1 MTMMI
6 SARYVDGAFRPEGEI
21 AVEEGASARIMI
33 SGNHMYVAG
42 AEEIA
47 GIANALISA
56 AETEFDHAFGADGRD
71 NGAIARGCGFAWQSA
86 RISARRAAQALGLP
100 HETIDDL
107 KRLIYRLDGD
117 EDLAY
122 FNRFILAEACLERS
136 GANDDEIGDCFLR
149 EEWQFAHA
157 LESIR
162 ELVGMLA
169 ADTTA
174 EASV

>member
-1 MTMMI
+1 M
-6 SARYVDGAFRPEGEI
+6 
-21 AVEEGASARIMI
+21 
-33 SGNHMYVAG
+33 
-42 AEEIA
+42 
-47 GIANALISA
+47 
-56 AETEFDHAFGADGRD
+56 
-71 NGAIARGCGFAWQSA
+71 AWQSA

-149 EEWQFAHA
+149 EECQFAHA
-157 LESIR
+157 LESVR

-169 ADTTA
+169 TDATA
-174 EASV
+174 E